1 MGNSG
6 FLVEGLHE
14 VYVKEEGVTE
24 PLSLRSMDLF
34 PAITPKRTSLVHTNK
49 YGDILLHFD
58 DRLTK
63 SLVKSMRQKLEEEY
77 GYVWDNKTDR
87 WIRCHGLVR
96 GKTKKFIFIF
106 STKQNVS
113 SVYELSPK
121 EDQEVTEAI
130 AKLARSRNPNRYLL
144 YTRIRRHEQN

>member
-1 MGNSG
+1 MRDNEV
-6 FLVEGLHE
+6 LIEGMHE
-14 VYVKEEGVTE
+14 VYVKEEGVTQ
-24 PLSLRSMDLF
+24 PLSLRSVDLF
-34 PAITPKRTSLVHTNK
+34 PAITPERTSLVHTND

-63 SLVKSMRQKLEEEY
+63 SLVKNIRKKLEEEC
-77 GYVWDNKTDR
+77 GYVWDDKTDR
-87 WIRCHGLVR
+87 WVRCHGLVR
-96 GKTKKFIFIF
+96 GKTKKFVFIF

-113 SVYELSPK
+113 SIYELSAK
-121 EDQEVTEAI
+121 EDKEVTEAI